1 MIGNGELKFD
11 KKKINTSLH
20 PNKVAAPW
28 TRTMYLV
35 VMFVAL
41 FGMVSCVTTGKYDR
55 AVAERD
61 TLVADNEELEGRIQV
76 LKHRIANINHEISFQ
91 GAIIEIQEDVLKAS
105 SQVIESQ
112 GSKIEKQA
120 EMIRSHEEVIRNQD
134 QAFQM
139 IQRTYDTLVAVLE
152 PQVGDGTVA
161 LKIDNGILLINLAAE
176 ILFPSG
182 SADLNKEGNML
193 IGKVAQGIG
202 RIPYQVVVTG
212 YTDNVP
218 IGKKLSGRYSSN
230 WELAGARSSRVVSLL
245 EEIGIESR
253 RLIAVSFGENHPVAS
268 NDTPEGRA
276 QNRRIEFRVIPII
289 AAQ

>member
-1 MIGNGELKFD
+1 MIGKRVLKID
-11 KKKINTSLH
+11 KQRMNTSMF
-20 PNKVAAPW
+20 PNKDTYRY
-28 TRTMYLV
+28 TRAMYLA

-41 FGMVSCVTTGKYDR
+41 FSMISCVTTGKYDQ

-61 TLVADNEELEGRIQV
+61 ILVADKEELEGRIQV
-76 LKHRIANINHEISFQ
+76 LKHRIANINHEMSFQ

-112 GSKIEKQA
+112 GSKIAKQA

-139 IQRTYDTLVAVLE
+139 IKRTYDTLVAVLE

-182 SADLNKEGNML
+182 SSDLNKEGNML

-202 RIPYQVVVTG
+202 RIPYQVVVAG

-218 IGKKLSGRYSSN
+218 IGKNLAERFASN

-245 EEIGIESR
+245 EEIGIDSQ

-276 QNRRIEFRVIPII
+276 KNRRIEFRVIPII
-289 AAQ
+289 TAQ